1 MLHIVHALER
11 RTGRRLAGRT
21 VLLSALAIA
30 IGAGLLL
37 AGRAHAQDAPQAT
50 APPASDA
57 TASDAAQPDVSA
69 SEAASPDAAP
79 SEAIA
84 VAQSVLDAMDAGDF
98 AGVHAR
104 FDETMAAAVSEDQL
118 RQLWTSLPAQ
128 LGAAKGRGEPRTLER
143 EGTRIVV
150 VPLHYEAATLD
161 ASLTFEADG
170 RISGFLIKP
179 AAAAPAPAPPVPEDA
194 PYTERELSIGD
205 GDTALPATLTLPKT
219 KGPVAAVVLVH
230 GSGPHD
236 RDETIGPNKPFLDL
250 ARGLAER
257 GIAVLRYEKRTKA
270 HPDQFADGG
279 TIDLETTDDAV
290 QAAALLRAQPG
301 IDPKRVFVLGH
312 SQGAMLAPRIGTRD
326 PRIAGLILLAAPARP
341 LLDLAIEQ
349 TKRAAVLDDGR
360 TSDAE
365 AAAIAKVTAQVE
377 AVRRG
382 EDVRGADAP
391 LGAPASYWRTVE
403 AVDPVAEARATKQ
416 PLLLLQGGNDLQ
428 VVDADWQRWRNAF
441 HDDPRAT
448 FKLYDDLTHLAIP
461 GEGLPKDYATPGH
474 VAPALIDDV
483 AAWIGTV
490 GRPAPKKK
498 AR

>member
-1 MLHIVHALER
+1 MLHILHALER

-21 VLLSALAIA
+21 ALLSALAIA

-37 AGRAHAQDAPQAT
+37 AGHAHAQDALPPA
-50 APPASDA
+50 ASPASDA
-57 TASDAAQPDVSA
+57 TESNAAPSD
-69 SEAASPDAAP
+69 AASPDAAP
-79 SEAIA
+79 SEAVA
-84 VAQSVLDAMDAGDF
+84 AAQSVLDAMDAGDF
-98 AGVHAR
+98 GGVHAR

-118 RQLWTSLPAQ
+118 RQLWTSLPTQ

-161 ASLTFEADG
+161 ASLAFEADG

-179 AAAAPAPAPPVPEDA
+179 AAAAPAPSPPVPADA

-236 RDETIGPNKPFLDL
+236 RDETIGPNKHFLDL

-270 HPDQFADGG
+270 YPGQFADGG

-290 QAAALLRAQPG
+290 QAAELLRTQPG
-301 IDPKRVFVLGH
+301 IDPDRVFVLGH

-326 PRIAGLILLAAPARP
+326 PQIAGLILLAAPARP

-349 TKRAAVLDDGR
+349 NKRAAVLDDGR

-365 AAAIAKVTAQVE
+365 AAAIAKLTAQVE

-403 AVDPVAEARATKQ
+403 AVDPVAEARTAKQ

-428 VVDADWQRWRNAF
+428 VVDADWQRWRGAF
-441 HDDPRAT
+441 HDDPRVT
-448 FKLYDDLTHLAIP
+448 FKLYDDLTHLAMP

-474 VAPALIDDV
+474 VAPVLIDDV
-483 AAWIGTV
+483 AAWIGSV

>member
-11 RTGRRLAGRT
+11 RTGRRIAGRAA
-21 VLLSALAIA
+21 LLSALAIA

-37 AGRAHAQDAPQAT
+37 AGRAHAQDATTTDTPAAT
-50 APPASDA
+50 ETVPAAPAQSDA
-57 TASDAAQPDVSA
+57 IAAA
-69 SEAASPDAAP
+69 L
-79 SEAIA
+79 
-84 VAQSVLDAMDAGDF
+84 SVLDAMDAGDF

-118 RQLWTSLPAQ
+118 RTLWTSLPSQ
-128 LGAAKGRGEPRTLER
+128 IGAAKGRGEPRMRER
-143 EGTRIVV
+143 DGVRVVV
-150 VPLHYEAATLD
+150 VPLMYEAATLD
-161 ASLTFEADG
+161 ASLAFEADG

-179 AAAAPAPAPPVPEDA
+179 AAAAPAPSPPVPADA
-194 PYTERELSIGD
+194 PYTERDLSIGD
-205 GDTALPATLTLPKT
+205 GDEALPATLTLPNG
-219 KGPVAAVVLVH
+219 KGPFAAVVLVH

-270 HPDQFADGG
+270 HPAQFADGG

-290 QAAALLRAQPG
+290 SAAELLRTQPG

-326 PRIAGLILLAAPARP
+326 PQIAGLILLAAPARP

-349 TKRAAVLDDGR
+349 TRRAAVLDDGR

-365 AAAIAKVTAQVE
+365 GAAIAKITAQVE

-382 EDVRGADAP
+382 DDVRGADAP

-403 AVDPVAEARATKQ
+403 AVDPVAEARAAKQ
-416 PLLLLQGGNDLQ
+416 PLLLLQGGNDIQ
-428 VVDADWQRWRNAF
+428 VVDADWQRWRDAF
-441 HDDPRAT
+441 HDDPRVT
-448 FKLYDDLTHLAIP
+448 FKLYDDLSHLAIP

-474 VAPALIDDV
+474 VAPVLIDDV

-498 AR
+498 PR